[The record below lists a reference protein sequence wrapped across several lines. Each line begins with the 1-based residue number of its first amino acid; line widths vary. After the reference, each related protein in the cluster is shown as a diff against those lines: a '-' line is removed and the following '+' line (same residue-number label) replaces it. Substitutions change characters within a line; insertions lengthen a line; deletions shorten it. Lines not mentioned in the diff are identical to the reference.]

1 MKEINLIPRHIFF
14 VLLCLCGL
22 NGRAAVGDTFTAN
35 TIEGV
40 TMTFKITSESPNTC
54 QVGDGNYHA
63 INGPYSGGITIPQV
77 AIYEDDYGIE
87 HSFTV
92 TSIERHVFNRNNIN
106 LTSVSLPSTLTTIGE
121 GAFSNNPGIT
131 SISIPSSV
139 TTIGDGAF
147 SSCGL
152 TSIVIPASV
161 TSIGDTQDGLYGLP
175 GAFNSCSNLT
185 SITVEAGNPV
195 YDSRNN
201 CNAIIKT
208 ATNTLVQGCNNTV
221 IPSGVTSIGNDAF
234 LNSLLESITIPEGVT
249 SIGVMAFAYNSSGGS
264 SQLSSVFLPS
274 TLTTIGEYAFELC
287 TALTSITIP
296 SNVTS
301 IGSAAFDMCSSLTS
315 ITIPASVTS
324 IGSSAFAYCNNLTS
338 VVSQTT
344 TPCTISNRA
353 FDGISNSCTL
363 TIPTGTT
370 SAYTAAGWT
379 TEVFGGGINEDSG
392 GTIFHATITGSPQ
405 NKYVTFKVISEVF
418 KTCQVGDGTNLAL
431 DNTSVSGNVE
441 LPSTVN
447 GYTITA
453 IADNAFKDCSHLSAV
468 DIPEKVTSI
477 GESAF
482 EGCTQ
487 IQTIDFLGTS
497 TLSSIGRN
505 AFYNCSS
512 LYAFSLPSTVRS
524 IGQSAFLGC
533 YFTSISI
540 PEGVTAIPQNGF
552 SGCTRLERVTIP
564 STVTSIGGGAFYQC
578 SKLKTIISNMTVPVS
593 ISGSS
598 AFWEINSQ
606 CVVGVPAGTR
616 DAYLAAG
623 WTTGTGGLFLEVS
636 EPATITARNCTKSFG
651 AANPNFQY
659 DVTGG
664 PLAGGYPSLST
675 SATADSDLGTY
686 DINVSRGTVNV
697 AIPLTFVKGTMTI
710 EQAPLT
716 ITAKNQGTDYGNSI
730 QTGTSWVTVTGLPSG
745 YTLSAITLTPSTTN
759 VTTNGTI
766 TPSNATIMN
775 GETDVTSKFNI
786 TYNTGTLTVYAKSAS
801 YLTLSDIA
809 AQTYTGSVLTP
820 AVTVTDGN
828 TTLTEG
834 THYTIAYFNNTNAG
848 TATVTITGKGNYKN
862 TKNANFTIN
871 RKAATITAKAQEI
884 TYGSSISSAA
894 SQVTASGLVSG
905 HSVTAITLT
914 PSTSDLT
921 TSGTITPSGA
931 TIKNGNTDVTSNY
944 DITYNTGNLTINGKP
959 ANDLTIESIAAQTY
973 TGTALTPSVTVKDG
987 STTLTSGTD
996 YTVAYSNN
1004 TNAGTATVTITGLSV
1019 YAGTKSVNFTI
1030 NKAPLTITAK
1040 SYTIN
1045 EKDAFPTYEATFTG
1059 FVNNETSAVLT
1070 TQPTFTCTA
1079 TDTETSGD
1087 FTITPSG
1094 ATVAN
1099 YNINYVNGTL
1109 TISHVTSVSIA
1120 MKTGSGKDREMIG
1133 YSSKYG
1139 LDFTDVTDVKAYIVL
1154 GYKNGLDAILL
1165 GRVKIVPPYTGIVI
1179 RTENPGVVV
1188 DVPTTTEDY
1197 FYANL
1202 LQPMVESTTIPATE
1216 TIGGKDYK
1224 NFTVGTLNGGEMG
1237 FIRLTE
1243 NWTSSNKCYLPVLAS
1258 YYDNNAN
1265 VRANGGFDVEIVD
1278 SETTDINSLL
1288 YNPSTAQDKF
1298 YDLQGRQVKPTNK
1311 GIYIHNGKKV
1321 FIK

>member
-1 MKEINLIPRHIFF
+1 MRTNLFIKRILF
-14 VLLCLCGL
+14 VMLSMCAFTGW
-22 NGRAAVGDTFTAN
+22 AAVGDTFTAN

-54 QVGDGNYHA
+54 QVGTGSYSSAISGNYT
-63 INGPYSGGITIPQV
+63 GGITIPSV
-77 AIYEDDYGIE
+77 ASYEDDFGV

-92 TSIERHVFNRNNIN
+92 TSIANNAFSSIN
-106 LTSVSLPSTLTTIGE
+106 LTSVSLPSTLTTIGAS
-121 GAFSNNPGIT
+121 AFANNPGIT
-131 SISIPSSV
+131 TISIPSSV

-161 TSIGDTQDGLYGLP
+161 TSIGDTQDGIYSQP

-185 SITVEAGNPV
+185 SITVEAGNTV

-221 IPSGVTSIGNDAF
+221 IPSGVTSIGNAAF
-234 LNSLLESITIPEGVT
+234 LNSLLGSITIPEGVT
-249 SIGVMAFAYNSSGGS
+249 SIGGMAFSYNALNAGS
-264 SQLSSVFLPS
+264 SQLSSVSLPS
-274 TLTTIGEYAFELC
+274 TLTSIGESAFNFC

-301 IGSAAFDMCSSLTS
+301 IGNN
-315 ITIPASVTS
+315 
-324 IGSSAFAYCNNLTS
+324 AFAYCNNLTS

-344 TPCTISNRA
+344 TPCTFSNHA

-379 TEVFGGGINEDSG
+379 TSVFQGGISEDSG
-392 GTIFHATITGSPQ
+392 GTIFHATIKGTPQ
-405 NKYVTFKVISEVF
+405 DKYVTFKVISEVF

-431 DNTSVSGNVE
+431 VNTSVSGYVA

-453 IADNAFKDCSHLSAV
+453 IADKAFKDCSHLSAV

-482 EGCTQ
+482 FNCTQ

-497 TLSSIGRN
+497 TLSSIGVN

-512 LYAFSLPSTVRS
+512 LSSFSLPSSVRS
-524 IGQSAFLGC
+524 IGRNAFNGC
-533 YFTSISI
+533 YFSSITI

-552 SGCTRLERVTIP
+552 SDCSRLELVTIP

-598 AFWEINSQ
+598 AFSEINSQ
-606 CVVGVPAGTR
+606 CVVGIPAGTR

-623 WTTGTGGLFLEVS
+623 WTTGTGGLFMGVS

-664 PLAGGYPSLST
+664 PLAGGTPYLST

-686 DINVSRGTVNV
+686 DINVSRGTVNQ
-697 AIPLTFVKGTMTI
+697 AIPLTFVKGTLTI

-716 ITAKNQGTDYGNSI
+716 ITAKNQGADYGNSI

-745 YTLSAITLTPSTTN
+745 YTLSAITLTPSTTD

-786 TYNTGTLTVYAKSAS
+786 TYNTGTLTVYARNAS
-801 YLTLSDIA
+801 YLTISNIA
-809 AQTYTGSVLTP
+809 AQTYTGSALTP

-987 STTLTSGTD
+987 STTLTVGTH
-996 YTVAYSNN
+996 YSVAYSNN

-1019 YAGTKSVNFTI
+1019 YAGTKSANFTI

-1045 EKDAFPTYEATFTG
+1045 EKDALPTYEATYSG
-1059 FVNNETSAVLT
+1059 FVNGETSSVLS
-1070 TQPTFTCTA
+1070 TQPTFSCTA
-1079 TDTETSGD
+1079 SDTETPGD
-1087 FTITPSG
+1087 YTITPSG
-1094 ATVAN
+1094 ASAVN

-1109 TISHVTSVSIA
+1109 TISHVTSVTIA
-1120 MKTGSGKDREMIG
+1120 MNAGEGKDREMIG

-1139 LDFTDVTDVKAYIVL
+1139 LDFTYVDDVKAYIVL
-1154 GYKNGLDAILL
+1154 GYNSGLGTILL

-1179 RTENPGVVV
+1179 KTDDPGVVV
-1188 DVPTTTEDY
+1188 DVPTTNEQY
-1197 FYANL
+1197 VYIA
-1202 LQPMVESTTIPATE
+1202 
-1216 TIGGKDYK
+1216 
-1224 NFTVGTLNGGEMG
+1224 
-1237 FIRLTE
+1237 
-1243 NWTSSNKCYLPVLAS
+1243 
-1258 YYDNNAN
+1258 
-1265 VRANGGFDVEIVD
+1265 VR
-1278 SETTDINSLL
+1278 
-1288 YNPSTAQDKF
+1288 
-1298 YDLQGRQVKPTNK
+1298 
-1311 GIYIHNGKKV
+1311 
-1321 FIK
+1321 

>member
-1 MKEINLIPRHIFF
+1 MRTNLFLKRILF
-14 VLLCLCGL
+14 VMLSMCAFTGW
-22 NGRAAVGDTFTAN
+22 AAVGDTFTAN

-40 TMTFKITSESPNTC
+40 TMTFKITSESPKTC
-54 QVGDGNYHA
+54 QVGTDGASNSDYNA
-63 INGPYSGGITIPQV
+63 IPTTTTGAITIP
-77 AIYEDDYGIE
+77 
-87 HSFTV
+87 STV
-92 TSIERHVFNRNNIN
+92 N
-106 LTSVSLPSTLTTIGE
+106 GY
-121 GAFSNNPGIT
+121 
-131 SISIPSSV
+131 
-139 TTIGDGAF
+139 
-147 SSCGL
+147 
-152 TSIVIPASV
+152 SV
-161 TSIGDTQDGLYGLP
+161 TSIGESAFADCNGL
-175 GAFNSCSNLT
+175 
-185 SITVEAGNPV
+185 
-195 YDSRNN
+195 
-201 CNAIIKT
+201 
-208 ATNTLVQGCNNTV
+208 TLV
-221 IPSGVTSIGNDAF
+221 
-234 LNSLLESITIPEGVT
+234 TIPEGVT
-249 SIGVMAFAYNSSGGS
+249 SIQTGAFSGGMHGRDN
-264 SQLSSVFLPS
+264 LTTVVLPS
-274 TLTTIGEYAFELC
+274 TLTSIGESAFNFC

-301 IGSAAFDMCSSLTS
+301 IGSNAFGLCSSLTS
-315 ITIPASVTS
+315 ITIPSNVTS
-324 IGSSAFAYCNNLTS
+324 IGNSAFAYCNNLTS

-344 TPCTISNRA
+344 TPCTISNHA
-353 FDGISNSCTL
+353 FDGVSNSCTL

-379 TEVFGGGINEDSG
+379 TSVFQGGISEDSG

-431 DNTSVSGNVE
+431 DNTSVSGYVA

-497 TLSSIGRN
+497 TLSSIGRS
-505 AFYNCSS
+505 AFYNCSRLEFLCEPSSIWS
-512 LYAFSLPSTVRS
+512 LSDYYLPSSVRS
-524 IGQSAFLGC
+524 IGQYAFYNC
-533 YFTSISI
+533 YFPAITI
-540 PEGVTAIPQNGF
+540 PEGVTTIPEGGF

-564 STVTSIGGGAFYQC
+564 STVTSIGRGAFYQC
-578 SKLKTIISNMTVPVS
+578 SRLKTIISNMTVPVS

-598 AFWEINSQ
+598 AFWEINSL
-606 CVVGVPAGTR
+606 CVVGIPAGTR
-616 DAYLAAG
+616 DAYLTAG
-623 WTTGTGGLFLEVS
+623 WTTGTGGLFMGVS

-651 AANPNFQY
+651 AANPNFHY

-664 PLAGGYPSLST
+664 PLAGGIPSLST

-686 DINVSRGTVNV
+686 DINVSRGTVNQ
-697 AIPLTFVKGTMTI
+697 AIPLTFVKGTLTI

-716 ITAKNQGTDYGNSI
+716 ITAKNQGADYGNSI

-745 YTLSAITLTPSTTN
+745 YTLSAITLTPSTTD

-786 TYNTGTLTVYAKSAS
+786 TYNTGTLTVYARNAS
-801 YLTLSDIA
+801 YLTISNIA
-809 AQTYTGSVLTP
+809 AQTYTGSALTP

-987 STTLTSGTD
+987 STTLTVGTH
-996 YTVAYSNN
+996 YSVAYSNN

-1019 YAGTKSVNFTI
+1019 YAGTKSANFTI

-1045 EKDAFPTYEATFTG
+1045 EKDALPTYEATYSG
-1059 FVNNETSAVLT
+1059 FVNGETSSVLN
-1070 TQPTFTCTA
+1070 TQPTFSCTA
-1079 TDTETSGD
+1079 SDTETPGD
-1087 FTITPSG
+1087 YTITPSG
-1094 ATVAN
+1094 ASAVN

-1109 TISHVTSVSIA
+1109 TISHVTSVTIA
-1120 MKTGSGKDREMIG
+1120 MNAGEGKDREMIG

-1139 LDFTDVTDVKAYIVL
+1139 LDFTYVDDVKAYIVL
-1154 GYKNGLDAILL
+1154 GYNSGLGTILL

-1179 RTENPGVVV
+1179 KTDDPGVVV
-1188 DVPTTTEDY
+1188 DVPTTNEQY
-1197 FYANL
+1197 VYCNL
-1202 LQPMVESTTIPATE
+1202 LCPIVESTIIPLTE
-1216 TIGGKDYK
+1216 TINGQDYTNFVVGVLSGTGKP
-1224 NFTVGTLNGGEMG
+1224 G
-1237 FIRLTE
+1237 FIRVKSE
-1243 NWTSSNKCYLPVLAS
+1243 VERHNKCYLPVLSS
-1258 YYDNNAN
+1258 YYSNSNN
-1265 VRANGGFDVEIVD
+1265 VHEWGGFDVEFDDGEATNLNSIHAD
-1278 SETTDINSLL
+1278 SNAIPGN
-1288 YNPSTAQDKF
+1288 Y
-1298 YDLQGRQVKPTNK
+1298 YDLQGRQVKPNQK

-1321 FIK
+1321 FVR

>member
-54 QVGDGNYHA
+54 QVGDGNGHGA
-63 INGPYSGGITIPQV
+63 INGAYSGGITIPQV

-175 GAFNSCSNLT
+175 GAFCGCSNLT

-274 TLTTIGEYAFELC
+274 TLTTIGEYAFNFC

-301 IGSAAFDMCSSLTS
+301 IGN
-315 ITIPASVTS
+315 
-324 IGSSAFAYCNNLTS
+324 SAFAYCNNLTS

-344 TPCTISNRA
+344 TPCTISNHA

-379 TEVFGGGINEDSG
+379 TSVFQGGISEDSG

-431 DNTSVSGNVE
+431 DNTSVSGYVA

-552 SGCTRLERVTIP
+552 SDCSRLERVTIP
-564 STVTSIGGGAFYQC
+564 STVTKYWRRC
-578 SKLKTIISNMTVPVS
+578 LL
-593 ISGSS
+593 
-598 AFWEINSQ
+598 W
-606 CVVGVPAGTR
+606 
-616 DAYLAAG
+616 
-623 WTTGTGGLFLEVS
+623 LF
-636 EPATITARNCTKSFG
+636 
-651 AANPNFQY
+651 
-659 DVTGG
+659 
-664 PLAGGYPSLST
+664 
-675 SATADSDLGTY
+675 
-686 DINVSRGTVNV
+686 
-697 AIPLTFVKGTMTI
+697 
-710 EQAPLT
+710 
-716 ITAKNQGTDYGNSI
+716 
-730 QTGTSWVTVTGLPSG
+730 QT
-745 YTLSAITLTPSTTN
+745 
-759 VTTNGTI
+759 
-766 TPSNATIMN
+766 
-775 GETDVTSKFNI
+775 
-786 TYNTGTLTVYAKSAS
+786 
-801 YLTLSDIA
+801 
-809 AQTYTGSVLTP
+809 
-820 AVTVTDGN
+820 
-828 TTLTEG
+828 
-834 THYTIAYFNNTNAG
+834 
-848 TATVTITGKGNYKN
+848 
-862 TKNANFTIN
+862 
-871 RKAATITAKAQEI
+871 
-884 TYGSSISSAA
+884 
-894 SQVTASGLVSG
+894 
-905 HSVTAITLT
+905 
-914 PSTSDLT
+914 
-921 TSGTITPSGA
+921 
-931 TIKNGNTDVTSNY
+931 
-944 DITYNTGNLTINGKP
+944 
-959 ANDLTIESIAAQTY
+959 
-973 TGTALTPSVTVKDG
+973 
-987 STTLTSGTD
+987 
-996 YTVAYSNN
+996 
-1004 TNAGTATVTITGLSV
+1004 
-1019 YAGTKSVNFTI
+1019 
-1030 NKAPLTITAK
+1030 
-1040 SYTIN
+1040 
-1045 EKDAFPTYEATFTG
+1045 
-1059 FVNNETSAVLT
+1059 
-1070 TQPTFTCTA
+1070 
-1079 TDTETSGD
+1079 
-1087 FTITPSG
+1087 
-1094 ATVAN
+1094 
-1099 YNINYVNGTL
+1099 
-1109 TISHVTSVSIA
+1109 
-1120 MKTGSGKDREMIG
+1120 
-1133 YSSKYG
+1133 
-1139 LDFTDVTDVKAYIVL
+1139 
-1154 GYKNGLDAILL
+1154 
-1165 GRVKIVPPYTGIVI
+1165 
-1179 RTENPGVVV
+1179 
-1188 DVPTTTEDY
+1188 
-1197 FYANL
+1197 
-1202 LQPMVESTTIPATE
+1202 
-1216 TIGGKDYK
+1216 
-1224 NFTVGTLNGGEMG
+1224 
-1237 FIRLTE
+1237 
-1243 NWTSSNKCYLPVLAS
+1243 
-1258 YYDNNAN
+1258 
-1265 VRANGGFDVEIVD
+1265 
-1278 SETTDINSLL
+1278 
-1288 YNPSTAQDKF
+1288 
-1298 YDLQGRQVKPTNK
+1298 
-1311 GIYIHNGKKV
+1311 
-1321 FIK
+1321 